1 MTGIAAGL
9 TGFAVLLALMAI
21 RIPIAVA
28 MLAVGVGGYGL
39 VNGWMPLL
47 AYLKT
52 NTYYQFSTYSLSVI
66 PLFVLMGEF
75 ATHAGLSRALYR
87 SAAAFLGRVVLA
99 QHVERRGGVDAELND
114 TVADAVP
121 APLSR
126 RLVEGVYS
134 VVHFSA
140 LFSLYSRLAIL
151 ASLLD
156 LLAGIGIFGIHS
168 VGTSHGNSLFHQRE
182 RRAPGAARN

>member
-39 VNGWMPLL
+39 VNGWLPLL

-87 SAAAFLGRVVLA
+87 SAAAFLGHL
-99 QHVERRGGVDAELND
+99 RGGLAMASIGGCAAFGAICGSSLA
-114 TVADAVP
+114 TAATMGQVALPVLIGLKQLLHVRAT
-121 APLSR
+121 
-126 RLVEGVYS
+126 
-134 VVHFSA
+134 
-140 LFSLYSRLAIL
+140 LYIVQHLYRVCRS
-151 ASLLD
+151 SLL
-156 LLAGIGIFGIHS
+156 LA
-168 VGTSHGNSLFHQRE
+168 
-182 RRAPGAARN
+182 